1 MLHYCCL
8 CRVETIID
16 VSSLM
21 ISGLPK
27 HLPDCQGRERLQ
39 QKFNLLRRECC
50 GPEVILF
57 LALKYIFSSVMSQN
71 ILTKSKSA
79 VRIKKTNN
87 YRVIEEYLV
96 RVCWQLN
103 RMEKKKPDVR
113 HQLCWQEEI
122 VAMCQISREYNRCP
136 TFFPFFSLRFHVCVG
151 RRRLPLLSNACW
163 VCRFL
168 TEKMTSGQH
177 GDPHML
183 SDNGNAFNG
192 DHYNRSLH
200 EVVGFYI
207 RLEVSVFVS
216 LFSLA
221 HTCSRQ
227 DTVFPGVLHVRKC
240 RARDKDQRA
249 GRFSD
254 WLHGG

>member
-1 MLHYCCL
+1 MRHLRIAFVEEIHGNNMLHYCCL

-103 RMEKKKPDVR
+103 RMEKKKPSTFNS
-113 HQLCWQEEI
+113 
-122 VAMCQISREYNRCP
+122 ISKR
-136 TFFPFFSLRFHVCVG
+136 FKSLG
-151 RRRLPLLSNACW
+151 
-163 VCRFL
+163 
-168 TEKMTSGQH
+168 
-177 GDPHML
+177 
-183 SDNGNAFNG
+183 SD
-192 DHYNRSLH
+192 SK
-200 EVVGFYI
+200 
-207 RLEVSVFVS
+207 
-216 LFSLA
+216 
-221 HTCSRQ
+221 T
-227 DTVFPGVLHVRKC
+227 
-240 RARDKDQRA
+240 
-249 GRFSD
+249 
-254 WLHGG
+254 